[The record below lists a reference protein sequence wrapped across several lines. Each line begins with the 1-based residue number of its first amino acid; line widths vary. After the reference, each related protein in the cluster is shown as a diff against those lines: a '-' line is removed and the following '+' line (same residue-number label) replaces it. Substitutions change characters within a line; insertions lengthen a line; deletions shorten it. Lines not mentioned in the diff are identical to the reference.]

1 MSFDQK
7 SISKFQHHQISPTII
22 QQVAKHDVEFIE
34 RLKRLLNGSP
44 SQPLGPK
51 PCTALAQAAAKE
63 TKRHE
68 EDRRNEV
75 LLLFFTI
82 SVFFLSFIYC
92 L

>member
-1 MSFDQK
+1 MSNVVRSEVNQ
-7 SISKFQHHQISPTII
+7 QISASSNITHHYSTGE
-22 QQVAKHDVEFIE
+22 VIE

-51 PCTALAQAAAKE
+51 PRTALAQAAAKE

-75 LLLFFTI
+75 LLLFL
-82 SVFFLSFIYC
+82 VFLFFFYHLSIVC
-92 L
+92 KLL